1 MLPGT
6 RLMINSSEV
15 STASSTAFGTEFHQI
30 ARYICS
36 EFAGSLEERTYRERK
51 QVDEKGSGTHVWA
64 ANVVER
70 SEAGYCALAV
80 HDVCY
85 KGPPGGHKPQGG
97 LPSNEYAAAHCTI
110 SFNEALQTVS

>member
-1 MLPGT
+1 
-6 RLMINSSEV
+6 MINSSQV

-30 ARYICS
+30 AKHICS
-36 EFAGSLEERTYRERK
+36 KFAGSLEERTYRERK
-51 QVDEKGSGTHVWA
+51 QAEEKGSRTHVWA

-80 HDVCY
+80 HDVSY

-97 LPSNEYAAAHCTI
+97 LPSNEYAAAYCMI
-110 SFNEALQTVS
+110 SLSEALQTVS